1 MNIQIP
7 IKMHRSVKTIKVSP
21 ELNKRYKDV
30 CKLCLEKHRMLNG
43 NEDINDCAY
52 RAFDNEYCPD
62 IAYAESKRVKEP
74 EISRHFGSYL
84 NKLASNDNSAY
95 QYVLDHAFEF
105 SRAELISIIR
115 AFDFTISPY
124 LQTANTNVPVSVFS
138 AKDITKIYEMVTK
151 FIMNEF
157 KWSHS
162 DNHAGLGSKSMGE
175 TLKEIERK
183 HKNKTGV

>member
-1 MNIQIP
+1 MNIKIP
-7 IKMHRSVKTIKVSP
+7 IQCQHNDVTKKIKVSE
-21 ELNKRYKDV
+21 ELNKRYEDV
-30 CKLCLEKHRMLNG
+30 CKLCLERHRILYG
-43 NEDINDCAY
+43 NTNVTTCAY

-74 EISRHFGSYL
+74 EISRHFGLYL

-115 AFDFTISPY
+115 AFDFTILPY
-124 LQTANTNVPVSVFS
+124 LQVARSDMPAFS
-138 AKDITKIYEMVTK
+138 AKDTTKTYEMVSK

-162 DNHAGLGSKSMGE
+162 DNHAGSGSKSMEE